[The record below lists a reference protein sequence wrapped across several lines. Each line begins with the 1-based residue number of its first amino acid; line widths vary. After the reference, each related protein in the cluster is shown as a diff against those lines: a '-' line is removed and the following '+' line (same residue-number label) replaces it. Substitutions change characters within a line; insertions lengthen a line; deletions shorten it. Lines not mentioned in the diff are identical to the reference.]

1 LHDPSVVIHDR
12 VPARLPN
19 LSRHG
24 RRAFGS
30 AATVGASPRPVGL
43 KGSIRPLFTV
53 PGGNGLAVEEIVA
66 VAEEATTKKR
76 PASKPRASRSKKTV
90 AETESGAAEA
100 VVATVPAPATEPTNG
115 AVTIPDDAPA
125 EAAPKPRSP
134 RRTRA
139 VASAAV
145 VANAEPERPAADT
158 VIPAPEVA
166 PVAAAEMSAGAFR
179 GEPSFIPVSPQPAS
193 EVASPNSAPVSAPAA
208 HEKPVSDGFA
218 GVDVGE
224 SARDSTLPTPAAA
237 SEPVPAQPVAPVE
250 AASAST
256 NGAPRAGEDGPRPV
270 PNPALAAAIDAVL
283 SPDLRE
289 PTQPRE
295 GSSRRRRRGKD
306 RDRERFDGQDR
317 AFPSDGRAGGG
328 WQNGPGHGPPPGQA
342 QFQPYPQQRPPRP
355 QGQPPYQ
362 QQHQQQQFQRQ
373 AAPPEITIADLE
385 SKEPE
390 QLLELAREMEIQGV
404 ARLSKPDT
412 MIRILRAQ
420 TEKDG
425 GTFGDGVLEVIED
438 GFGFL
443 RGQRFLPGPDDIY
456 VSQSQIRRFGLR
468 AGDRVSGMCRPP
480 KDNEKFFS
488 LLRVEAV
495 NGVDPDVAR
504 KRPTFDTLTPIF
516 PLERIELETQGNIL
530 STRLLDLVAPI
541 GRGQRGLI
549 VSPPKAGKTMLLK
562 SIANGISANCPDIHQ
577 MVCLIGERPEE
588 VTDMRRSIDGEV
600 ISSTFDEPVEDHTK
614 VAEMALERAKRL
626 VEGGRDVV
634 ILLDSITR
642 LARAYNLAVPPSGRT
657 LSGGI
662 DPVAL
667 YPPKR
672 FFGAARNIEG
682 GGSLTI
688 VSTCLIDTGSRMDDV
703 IYEEFK
709 GTGNMELHLDRKLAE
724 RRIYPA
730 IDVQRSGT
738 RREELLLDDYA
749 LRQVWTMRRM
759 VSMLGGSEGTELL
772 LSRLAK
778 TQTNDEFLETLNKDI

>member
-1 LHDPSVVIHDR
+1 LTVEETTEIAEVAAAPRRRTTRTRTPKPEAEGVDGATLTATVEAAPVVPSEALISAEAKPARAPRARKPKVVSDGEVAAPASPDAAPVRADVAQEPAIAPSPMVETRDSVAPAALPASEPPAAIAER
-12 VPARLPN
+12 AVGTAAEAPAPNPVPA
-19 LSRHG
+19 
-24 RRAFGS
+24 AAES
-30 AATVGASPRPVGL
+30 AATLEVAGAPVVKAPGETPVAERPERSESPRPPLAHLDPALRESVLEPLHDNGIDPRHDMQRSR
-43 KGSIRPLFTV
+43 GRDNRNRRGQRPQD
-53 PGGNGLAVEEIVA
+53 
-66 VAEEATTKKR
+66 R
-76 PASKPRASRSKKTV
+76 PQGDRS
-90 AETESGAAEA
+90 
-100 VVATVPAPATEPTNG
+100 NG
-115 AVTIPDDAPA
+115 ADRFGNENRGGYVQHQPPGQSR
-125 EAAPKPRSP
+125 PPRSNQP
-134 RRTRA
+134 Y
-139 VASAAV
+139 SQ
-145 VANAEPERPAADT
+145 
-158 VIPAPEVA
+158 
-166 PVAAAEMSAGAFR
+166 
-179 GEPSFIPVSPQPAS
+179 PQPA
-193 EVASPNSAPVSAPAA
+193 PVRS
-208 HEKPVSDGFA
+208 
-218 GVDVGE
+218 
-224 SARDSTLPTPAAA
+224 
-237 SEPVPAQPVAPVE
+237 
-250 AASAST
+250 
-256 NGAPRAGEDGPRPV
+256 
-270 PNPALAAAIDAVL
+270 
-283 SPDLRE
+283 
-289 PTQPRE
+289 
-295 GSSRRRRRGKD
+295 
-306 RDRERFDGQDR
+306 
-317 AFPSDGRAGGG
+317 
-328 WQNGPGHGPPPGQA
+328 GPP
-342 QFQPYPQQRPPRP
+342 
-355 QGQPPYQ
+355 
-362 QQHQQQQFQRQ
+362 HL
-373 AAPPEITIADLE
+373 TILDLE
-385 SKEPE
+385 AKTAEELAEMARELEIQGFSRMAKPE
-390 QLLELAREMEIQGV
+390 QLV
-404 ARLSKPDT
+404 RL
-412 MIRILRAQ
+412 LRAQ

-425 GTFGDGVLEVIED
+425 QIFGDGILEIIED

-468 AGDRVSGMCRPP
+468 TGDRVCGQVRPP

-495 NGVDPDVAR
+495 NGIDPETAR
-504 KRPTFDTLTPIF
+504 RRPSFDTLTPIF
-516 PLERIELETQGNIL
+516 PLELINLETAPNIL

-562 SIANGISANCPDIHQ
+562 AIANGVSTNCPDIHL

-688 VSTCLIDTGSRMDDV
+688 ISTCLIDTGSRMDDV

-724 RRIYPA
+724 RRIYPS
-730 IDVQRSGT
+730 IDIQRSGT
-738 RREELLLDDYA
+738 RREELLLDEST

-759 VSMLGGSEGTELL
+759 VSMLGGSEGTELVL
-772 LSRLAK
+772 GRLAK
-778 TQTNDEFLETLNKDI
+778 TAKNEEFLETLNRDV

>member
-1 LHDPSVVIHDR
+1 LTVEETVEPKPAPRRRTSRARAAATPPVEEQQPSKASVATVEAPEAPVETAPLASADDGASPEPAASLEPPAPIDAAPEPPVPSASAPEGLTPEAIGEFLLDPRSDFSRGPRSRDGRRGRERGERGSRPIPGER
-12 VPARLPN
+12 GNGAERAVPETRDGRQQGFGQPRPRNNGGGQQVAVPPRGGPPHVTIAELEAKSADELAEMARELEIATFARLP
-19 LSRHG
+19 
-24 RRAFGS
+24 RAEQM
-30 AATVGASPRPVGL
+30 VRLLRGL
-43 KGSIRPLFTV
+43 
-53 PGGNGLAVEEIVA
+53 
-66 VAEEATTKKR
+66 
-76 PASKPRASRSKKTV
+76 
-90 AETESGAAEA
+90 
-100 VVATVPAPATEPTNG
+100 
-115 AVTIPDDAPA
+115 
-125 EAAPKPRSP
+125 
-134 RRTRA
+134 
-139 VASAAV
+139 
-145 VANAEPERPAADT
+145 
-158 VIPAPEVA
+158 
-166 PVAAAEMSAGAFR
+166 
-179 GEPSFIPVSPQPAS
+179 
-193 EVASPNSAPVSAPAA
+193 
-208 HEKPVSDGFA
+208 
-218 GVDVGE
+218 
-224 SARDSTLPTPAAA
+224 
-237 SEPVPAQPVAPVE
+237 
-250 AASAST
+250 
-256 NGAPRAGEDGPRPV
+256 
-270 PNPALAAAIDAVL
+270 
-283 SPDLRE
+283 
-289 PTQPRE
+289 
-295 GSSRRRRRGKD
+295 
-306 RDRERFDGQDR
+306 
-317 AFPSDGRAGGG
+317 
-328 WQNGPGHGPPPGQA
+328 
-342 QFQPYPQQRPPRP
+342 
-355 QGQPPYQ
+355 
-362 QQHQQQQFQRQ
+362 
-373 AAPPEITIADLE
+373 
-385 SKEPE
+385 
-390 QLLELAREMEIQGV
+390 
-404 ARLSKPDT
+404 
-412 MIRILRAQ
+412 

-425 GTFGDGVLEVIED
+425 HIFGDGILEIIED

-468 AGDRVSGMCRPP
+468 TGDRVSGQVRPP

-495 NGVDPDVAR
+495 NGIDPETAR
-504 KRPTFDTLTPIF
+504 RRPSFDTLTPIF
-516 PLERIELETQGNIL
+516 PLELINLETAPNIL
-530 STRLLDLVAPI
+530 STRLLNLVAPI

-562 SIANGISANCPDIHQ
+562 SIANGISSNCPDIHL

-588 VTDMRRSIDGEV
+588 VTDMRRSIEGEV

-724 RRIYPA
+724 RRIYPS

-738 RREELLLDDYA
+738 RREELLLDESA

-772 LSRLAK
+772 LGRLAK
-778 TQTNDEFLETLNKDI
+778 TQSNEEFLETLNRDI